1 MKGAIIHRGGTW
13 RARGSSVRDVCHPG
27 KPRLSSPRARPFW
40 SRQRPPT
47 PTRMIF
53 YGQIYAYPIVA
64 QPNLDQVVLSLNDG
78 DPDDNTIT
86 IPRGFRGNNV
96 LSAFDFHRALNH
108 EEQDVHP
115 TLLIILDT
123 QDISEKGVLVV
134 NLSYHNTIDALRM
147 PAAEA
152 GISVC
157 SLSIDNTTWQ
167 ETRESCNDQQP
178 PLTAVKQ
185 FLVYGLRFGSE
196 DVEKSCQS
204 MNDGLGALNAQEQP
218 GGFAEY
224 RSIYVKGPLEYD
236 LEEIKTK
243 HCRVAKEMGCS
254 ESMFAVVERD
264 CCQEGLLLVKL
275 DGGSGHEHVRKK
287 LPIAG
292 EILNWVYIGL
302 WTWQEALKV

>member
-1 MKGAIIHRGGTW
+1 MKGASVHRGGTW
-13 RARGSSVRDVCHPG
+13 RARGSSVRDVRHSR

-47 PTRMIF
+47 PTRMVY

-64 QPNLDQVVLSLNDG
+64 LPNLDQIVLSLNDG

-86 IPRGFRGNNV
+86 IPQDFNGKNV
-96 LSAFDFHRALNH
+96 QSAFDFHQTLNH
-108 EEQDVHP
+108 EEQDAHP
-115 TLLIILDT
+115 ILLIILDT
-123 QDISEKGVLVV
+123 QDVPERGVLIV
-134 NLSYHNTIDALRM
+134 NLNYHNTIDALRM

-157 SLSIDNTTWQ
+157 SLSVDNTTWQ
-167 ETRESCNDQQP
+167 EARESCNDQYP
-178 PLTAVKQ
+178 PLAAAKQ
-185 FLVYGLRFGSE
+185 FLVYGLKLDSE
-196 DVEKSCQS
+196 DLEISCQS

-224 RSIYVKGPLEYD
+224 RSIYVKGPREHD
-236 LEEIKTK
+236 LGDIKTR
-243 HCRVAKEMGCS
+243 HCRVSKEMGCS

-264 CCQEGLLLVKL
+264 CCQEGVLLVKL
-275 DGGSGHEHVRKK
+275 DAGSDHEHVWKK

-292 EILNWVYIGL
+292 EILNWVYLGL
-302 WTWQEALKV
+302 WSWQEVFKI

>member
-1 MKGAIIHRGGTW
+1 M
-13 RARGSSVRDVCHPG
+13 V
-27 KPRLSSPRARPFW
+27 
-40 SRQRPPT
+40 
-47 PTRMIF
+47 F

-64 QPNLDQVVLSLNDG
+64 LSNLDQIVLSLDDG

-86 IPRGFRGNNV
+86 IPRDFRGNNV
-96 LSAFDFHRALNH
+96 QSAFDFHRALNH

-115 TLLIILDT
+115 TLLIVLDT
-123 QDISEKGVLVV
+123 QNISEQGVLVV
-134 NLSYHNTIDALRM
+134 NLSYHNTVDALRM

-185 FLVYGLRFGSE
+185 FLVYGLRLDSE
-196 DVEKSCQS
+196 DLEIACQS

-218 GGFAEY
+218 GGFSEY

-236 LEEIKTK
+236 LEEIKTR
-243 HCRVAKEMGCS
+243 HCQVAKEMGCS

-264 CCQEGLLLVKL
+264 RCQEGVLLVKL
-275 DGGSGHEHVRKK
+275 DESSDHQHIRKK

-302 WTWQEALKV
+302 WTWQEAFKI